1 VPKIDAPSL
10 AEHRA
15 ARRRA
20 LLDAAHELL
29 KANPEAPA
37 LGDVAERAGV
47 ARSSVYQYFASRR
60 DLLAALAQDTFP
72 RWTERITGAMA
83 AAPTPA
89 DRVTAYALANL
100 DLVAEGEHVVGT
112 ALAALTPGEELDEQA
127 HRMHRQIQEPL
138 IATLE
143 ELGATDPAAV
153 AEMINGMVHA
163 GTRLLESGHALEDV
177 RANLLAVLG
186 PFVAAHG
193 GAGR

>member
-1 VPKIDAPSL
+1 
-10 AEHRA
+10 
-15 ARRRA
+15 
-20 LLDAAHELL
+20 
-29 KANPEAPA
+29 
-37 LGDVAERAGV
+37 
-47 ARSSVYQYFASRR
+47 
-60 DLLAALAQDTFP
+60 
-72 RWTERITGAMA
+72 
-83 AAPTPA
+83 
-89 DRVTAYALANL
+89 
-100 DLVAEGEHVVGT
+100 
-112 ALAALTPGEELDEQA
+112 
-127 HRMHRQIQEPL
+127 MHRQIQEPL

>member
-1 VPKIDAPSL
+1 MPKIDAPSL

-20 LLDAAHELL
+20 ILDAAHELL
-29 KANPEAPA
+29 RANPEAPA

-72 RWTERITGAMA
+72 RWAERVTGAMA
-83 AAPTPA
+83 DAPTPA

-112 ALAALTPGEELDEQA
+112 ALAALAPGEEFDKQA
-127 HRMHRQIQEPL
+127 REMHRQIQEPL

-143 ELGATDPAAV
+143 ELGAADPVAV

-163 GTRLLESGHALEDV
+163 GTRLLESGHPLDEV
-177 RANLLAVLG
+177 RSNLLAVLG

-193 GAGR
+193 GGG